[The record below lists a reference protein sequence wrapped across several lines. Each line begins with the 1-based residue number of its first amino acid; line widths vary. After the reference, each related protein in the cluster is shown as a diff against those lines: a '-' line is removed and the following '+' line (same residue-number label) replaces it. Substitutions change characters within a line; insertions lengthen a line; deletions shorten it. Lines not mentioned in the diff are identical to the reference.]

1 MERQQDKGA
10 GMWASREVNV
20 GNKHTGETN
29 ENKGYLV
36 RFSLRRLMPAPS
48 PSLVMYVVL
57 PFLVW
62 GEWGT
67 SSKGNTDCTFRQIAG
82 GQQNAF
88 PVSAFSPLPSA
99 QNNSRGK

>member
-1 MERQQDKGA
+1 
-10 GMWASREVNV
+10 MWASREVNV

-62 GEWGT
+62 GSGEHLQREIQTVLSG
-67 SSKGNTDCTFRQIAG
+67 R
-82 GQQNAF
+82 
-88 PVSAFSPLPSA
+88 
-99 QNNSRGK
+99 